1 MLLQIKTVIKIKI
14 KVNPAAYHY
23 NNKGIDLDRMIKIIK
38 LFVEQIFKLLFKLL
52 FKVLFKLVLMLLF
65 RLVLIKIV
73 ELAMVMHF
81 PTGERHERS
90 EVPSSIII
98 LLVIIIK
105 M

>member
-1 MLLQIKTVIKIKI
+1 M
-14 KVNPAAYHY
+14 NPATYHY
-23 NNKGIDLDRMIKIIK
+23 NDKGIDLDGMIRVIK
-38 LFVEQIFKLLFKLL
+38 LFVEQIFKLLFK
-52 FKVLFKLVLMLLF
+52 VLFKLVLKLMF

-73 ELAMVMHF
+73 EMAKVMHL

-90 EVPSSIII
+90 EVPSDIIT

>member
-1 MLLQIKTVIKIKI
+1 M
-14 KVNPAAYHY
+14 NPAAYLY
-23 NNKGIDLDRMIKIIK
+23 NNKGIDLDRMIRIIK
-38 LFVEQIFKLLFKLL
+38 LFVEQMFKLL
-52 FKVLFKLVLMLLF
+52 FKVLFKLVSKLLF

-73 ELAMVMHF
+73 EMVKVMHL

-90 EVPSSIII
+90 EVPSDIIT

>member
-1 MLLQIKTVIKIKI
+1 M
-14 KVNPAAYHY
+14 NPAAYCY
-23 NNKGIDLDRMIKIIK
+23 NNKGIDLDRMIRIIK
-38 LFVEQIFKLLFKLL
+38 LFVEQIFKLLFKLI
-52 FKVLFKLVLMLLF
+52 FKLVLMLLF

-90 EVPSSIII
+90 EVPLSIIT

>member
-1 MLLQIKTVIKIKI
+1 ML
-14 KVNPAAYHY
+14 
-23 NNKGIDLDRMIKIIK
+23 
-38 LFVEQIFKLLFKLL
+38 FE
-52 FKVLFKLVLMLLF
+52 LVLKLLF

-73 ELAMVMHF
+73 ELAMVVHF

-90 EVPSSIII
+90 EVPSNIIT